1 MSSLHN
7 MRKLNPG
14 RQRRRPFILA
24 TGSLVLLA
32 LVVAACGQ
40 AAQPAPSGG
49 GSGTPA
55 AGQAAV
61 AMQNTQFQPN
71 VLTVKV
77 GTTVTWTNK
86 ESLQHTVT
94 SDTGLFDSGLLSQ
107 GGTFSYTFTK
117 AGEYSY
123 YCTPHRG
130 LGMTGKIIVTP

>member
-1 MSSLHN
+1 MRSLHN

-14 RQRRRPFILA
+14 RQRRRPLLLA

-40 AAQPAPSGG
+40 AAQPTPSSG
-49 GSGTPA
+49 GSGTPV

-61 AMQNTQFQPN
+61 VMQNTQFQPN
-71 VLTVKV
+71 SLTVKV